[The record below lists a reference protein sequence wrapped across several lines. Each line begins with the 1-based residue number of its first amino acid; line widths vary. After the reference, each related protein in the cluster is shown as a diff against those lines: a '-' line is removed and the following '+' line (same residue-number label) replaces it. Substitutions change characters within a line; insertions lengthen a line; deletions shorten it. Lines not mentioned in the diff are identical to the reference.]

1 MGTGFLLGVMTMLAS
16 GGGCTT
22 LNILKLTDFVHLNVW
37 ITWYVN
43 SINKAIKKSIGSTI
57 LEKRAFF

>member
-1 MGTGFLLGVMTMLAS
+1 MSTGFLFGVMTMLAS

-22 LNILKLTDFVHLNVW
+22 LNILQLTDFVHLNVC

-43 SINKAIKKSIGSTI
+43 SINKAIKKVNW
-57 LEKRAFF
+57 LNNF